1 MRNLERIAEV
11 PDSITRQD
19 EFLLKE
25 YESAT
30 ELTNHIDELR
40 NKLTG
45 FYLTFAGVAV
55 AGVAILIKDEARSK
69 VFDRVDGLIAIL
81 LLVVALTGWIV
92 VLGLARLRQVQIE
105 YFGIINSIRQYFLGE
120 NYDLW
125 NVVKVSKQTLPVPN
139 RYSGSYM
146 WLLLVILSS
155 SSLFMFSVYLVFV
168 KVFSFLRPLYG
179 GLAAVGGFVLF
190 SLLQDL
196 SYFRWSKSK
205 SRPGY
210 SAENS
215 PL

>member
-1 MRNLERIAEV
+1 V
-11 PDSITRQD
+11 SDSLTPQD

-55 AGVAILIKDEARSK
+55 AGVAILIKDEAKSK
-69 VFDRVDGLIAIL
+69 VFDRVDGVIAIL

-92 VLGLARLRQVQIE
+92 VLGLARLRRVQIE
-105 YFGIINSIRQYFLGE
+105 YFGIINSIREHFLGE
-120 NYDLW
+120 DYDLW
-125 NVVKVSKQTLPVPN
+125 NVVKVSRQTLPVPN
-139 RYSGSYM
+139 KYSGSYM

-168 KVFSFLRPLYG
+168 KVFSCLRPLYG
-179 GLAAVGGFVLF
+179 GLAALGGFVLF
-190 SLLQDL
+190 SLVQDF
-196 SYFRWSKSK
+196 SYFRWSKSAI
-205 SRPGY
+205 RPSY
-210 SAENS
+210 SAQNS
-215 PL
+215 PF